1 MSIEGSTI
9 PNGSILAGS
18 PSRVVYETSPKEGY
32 IALKGRVTVRDYE
45 ITQCVVK
52 ILGDGKLLWESAPLR
67 NENKTVK
74 PERFFIER
82 LQGRHTGT
90 RDRGYREDWSS
101 LCRLDSAGNW
111 EALSPHTSL
120 DWFLSQIAAPL

>member
-18 PSRVVYETSPKEGY
+18 PSRVVYEIPKEGY

-52 ILGDGKLLWESAPLR
+52 ILGDRQASLGECSF
-67 NENKTVK
+67 E
-74 PERFFIER
+74 ERK
-82 LQGRHTGT
+82 Q
-90 RDRGYREDWSS
+90 
-101 LCRLDSAGNW
+101 DS
-111 EALSPHTSL
+111 EA
-120 DWFLSQIAAPL
+120 